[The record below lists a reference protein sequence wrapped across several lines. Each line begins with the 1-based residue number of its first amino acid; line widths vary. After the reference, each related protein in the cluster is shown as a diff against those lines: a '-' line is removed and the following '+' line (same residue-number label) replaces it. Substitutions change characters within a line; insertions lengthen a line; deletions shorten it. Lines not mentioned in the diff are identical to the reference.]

1 VNKNDRKILYVDT
14 FSGVSGDMFLSAIM
28 DCGFKLKDLKARLD
42 SLGVKGY
49 HLSSRYVRRH
59 GIRAVKLDID
69 VSSAPKFRTLSKAE
83 KLIEKSELDEE
94 VKSSVV
100 EVLGC
105 LATAEAHVHGRRKS
119 HIHFHELGDFDTI
132 LDLVG
137 TVSGLHHLGI
147 EKVYSSFIPLGR
159 GVINSDHGK
168 LAGPAPATVEILKG
182 VPVKFTDRLGELT
195 TPTGAALVK
204 TLVSS
209 FTENIN
215 MRVEKI
221 GYGAGTKIGKDL
233 PNLLRVFL
241 GSEGESDANK
251 RVYVIEANIDDMDPQ
266 VYTYLFEKL
275 LAEKVLDVYVTSVQM
290 KKGRPGTLLTVI
302 TDESRIDRISDL
314 MLSETTTI
322 GFRYWEV
329 RRRISTRRISRVKT
343 SLGEIRV
350 KEVDVPG
357 SGVRRKI
364 EFNDLARLAKKTGKN
379 LIDLQRDLQRELDK
393 T

>member
-1 VNKNDRKILYVDT
+1 LQT
-14 FSGVSGDMFLSAIM
+14 
-28 DCGFKLKDLKARLD
+28 LD
-42 SLGVKGY
+42 DGVK
-49 HLSSRYVRRH
+49 S
-59 GIRAVKLDID
+59 AVL
-69 VSSAPKFRTLSKAE
+69 
-83 KLIEKSELDEE
+83 
-94 VKSSVV
+94 

-105 LATAEAHVHGRRKS
+105 LASAEAHVHGRKRS

-137 TVSGLHHLGI
+137 TVSGLTHLGV

-159 GVINSDHGK
+159 GVIDSDHGK
-168 LAGPAPATVEILKG
+168 LAGPAPATAEILKG
-182 VPVKFTDRLGELT
+182 VPVRITDRSSELT

-204 TLVSS
+204 ILASG

-215 MRVEKI
+215 MKVEKI
-221 GYGAGTKIGKDL
+221 GYGAGTRIGKDL

-241 GSEGESDANK
+241 GSEGQSDADK

-275 LAEKVLDVYVTSVQM
+275 LAEKVLDMYVTAVQM

-302 TDESRIDRISDL
+302 TDESRLDHIADL
-314 MLSETTTI
+314 ILSETTTI

-329 RRRISTRRISRVKT
+329 RRRISSRKIYKART
-343 SLGEIRV
+343 SLGEVRV

-364 EFNDLARLAKKTGKN
+364 EYEDLARLAKKTGKN
-379 LIDLQRDLQRELDK
+379 LVDLQRKLQSELD
-393 T
+393 TE